1 MAVYN
6 GGFLANKN
14 GGSFQTNKTNNVAT
28 LLPGLKDKT
37 LTGSIGGQNT
47 RIPVLGGTSTG
58 VKPQTP
64 IKPSSTTAG
73 SNLGGGNAYASLLT
87 QMESQAAAERQRQE
101 DLARQKQEAA
111 QAAYDKN
118 MGYLNSAYSNRAES
132 QKRAYQ
138 DALAQLEGQYN
149 SGAGKVNQ
157 GADEAQQQ
165 AYINYRLQQR
175 DLPQA
180 LMAQGITGGAAEST
194 LADMA
199 NSYGNNRN
207 TVDKQRNSNLGDL
220 LDTLNTNKSN
230 ALQSYNNTLS
240 DDEARKMAYQMELE
254 NALAN
259 QSADILTGKY
269 DALSK
274 VDSDYGSQV
283 AALQQAAAKAAMKN
297 YTTIGNDIV
306 NTAQSAAEIRKT
318 GLYTRMKNMLDNR
331 VSVDDV
337 IDDLGSAGLDS
348 TAIQN
353 YLAAYGL

>member
-1 MAVYN
+1 MAILN
-6 GGFLANKN
+6 SGL
-14 GGSFQTNKTNNVAT
+14 FQPRKTNNVAT
-28 LLPGLKDKT
+28 LLPGIKDDT
-37 LTGSIGGQNT
+37 PSYSLGGQNT
-47 RIPVLGGTSTG
+47 KVPTLGGTSTG
-58 VKPQTP
+58 VKTTTTVQS
-64 IKPSSTTAG
+64 PSSSVSG
-73 SNLGGGNAYASLLT
+73 SSGGSSGGNAYASLIA
-87 QMESQAAAERQRQE
+87 QMEAQAAAERQRQE
-101 DLARQKQEAA
+101 ELARKKQEAA

-118 MGYLNSAYSNRAES
+118 MGYLNSAYSKRAEAQ
-132 QKRAYQ
+132 QKAYQ

-220 LDTLNTNKSN
+220 LDTLNANKSN

-259 QSADILTGKY
+259 QSADILTGQY

-274 VDSDYGSQV
+274 VDSDYGSQI
-283 AALQQAAAKAAMKN
+283 AALQQAAAKAAAKSYSSGSN
-297 YTTIGNDIV
+297 SSTS
-306 NTAQSAAEIRKT
+306 TAQNNVTKSAAYKRAYNQFVGGASADNVYEDLVSSGASNADIDAIMAAL
-318 GLYTRMKNMLDNR
+318 GL
-331 VSVDDV
+331 
-337 IDDLGSAGLDS
+337 
-348 TAIQN
+348 
-353 YLAAYGL
+353 

>member
-1 MAVYN
+1 MAILN
-6 GGFLANKN
+6 SGL
-14 GGSFQTNKTNNVAT
+14 FQPRKTNNVAT
-28 LLPGLKDKT
+28 LLPGIKDDT
-37 LTGSIGGQNT
+37 PTYSLGGQNT
-47 RIPVLGGTSTG
+47 KVPTLGGTSTG
-58 VKPQTP
+58 VKPTTTVQS
-64 IKPSSTTAG
+64 PSSSVSG
-73 SNLGGGNAYASLLT
+73 SSGGSSGGNAYASLIA
-87 QMESQAAAERQRQE
+87 QMEAQAAAERQRQE
-101 DLARQKQEAA
+101 ELARKKQEAA

-118 MGYLNSAYSNRAES
+118 MGYLNSAYSKRAEAQ
-132 QKRAYQ
+132 QKAYQ

-220 LDTLNTNKSN
+220 LDTLNANKSN

-259 QSADILTGKY
+259 QSADILTGQY

-274 VDSDYGSQV
+274 VDSDYGSQI
-283 AALQQAAAKAAMKN
+283 AALQQAAAKAAAKSYN
-297 YTTIGNDIV
+297 TAGNDSV
-306 NTAQSAAEIRKT
+306 TAMQSNISKSPVYKRAYDIIKNGGT
-318 GLYTRMKNMLDNR
+318 GDDAYEYLKSQN
-331 VSVDDV
+331 VS
-337 IDDLGSAGLDS
+337 GSLMDE
-348 TAIQN
+348 
-353 YLAAYGL
+353 YLALLGL